1 MYSNLNPD
9 IAIPNHL
16 TQEARDD
23 IRILVFEM
31 EVAKDL
37 IGFAEHRLNDTA
49 IPKDRRFALI
59 EKYQDE
65 MKTIER
71 SIYIK
76 EQWIQLSELEA
87 TRRELIQTHHQQLT
101 ELTHR
106 INQIKTDIA
115 FLTLPSTQLEAAD
128 PHPPSLR
135 TRLIRWLTYPQ
146 SYHSDIHDSPVPLKT
161 R

>member
-76 EQWIQLSELEA
+76 EQWIQLSKVEA
-87 TRRELIQTHHQQLT
+87 ARRELIQTHHQQLT

-106 INQIKTDIA
+106 INQI
-115 FLTLPSTQLEAAD
+115 
-128 PHPPSLR
+128 
-135 TRLIRWLTYPQ
+135 
-146 SYHSDIHDSPVPLKT
+146 
-161 R
+161 